1 MEISWIVLIL
11 QFLCKCAIVYYILVT
26 LIQPPTM
33 MMPNMMPPHMMA
45 QFGMGMPM
53 MPQQFIPMM
62 PHQMMQARPLFPAA
76 AAATSN
82 VGQHQMAPKPTF
94 PAYR

>member
-1 MEISWIVLIL
+1 MNIYECDSITASLM
-11 QFLCKCAIVYYILVT
+11 Q
-26 LIQPPTM
+26 QPNM
-33 MMPNMMPPHMMA
+33 MMTNMMPPHMMA

-62 PHQMMQARPLFPAA
+62 PHQMMQPRPLFPAA
-76 AAATSN
+76 AATSS

>member
-1 MEISWIVLIL
+1 M
-11 QFLCKCAIVYYILVT
+11 Q
-26 LIQPPTM
+26 QPNM
-33 MMPNMMPPHMMA
+33 MMMPPHMMG
-45 QFGMGMPM
+45 FGMGIPM
-53 MPQQFIPMM
+53 MPQQFMPMM
-62 PHQMMQARPLFPAA
+62 PHQMMQHRPLFPA